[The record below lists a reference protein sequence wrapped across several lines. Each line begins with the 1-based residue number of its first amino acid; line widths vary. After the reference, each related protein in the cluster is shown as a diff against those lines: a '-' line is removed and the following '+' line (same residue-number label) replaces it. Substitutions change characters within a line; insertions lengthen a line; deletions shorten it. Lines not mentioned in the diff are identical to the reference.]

1 MTTTAADVAPLAV
14 TELFAAQT
22 RRKLLVV
29 FFNNPNEWFR
39 KADLTDEIDASGESI
54 RMNLSELLKFGIIE
68 VRDDA
73 ARIKHYQLAS
83 TPPVEEI
90 QRVGEIELFCELFAF
105 TARQELVTFFLDQC
119 EPDEWFTRYKL
130 NEELGIN
137 YETLKKHLPVL
148 VELGL
153 LETQDGSRSTEY
165 RLSDGPVAVI
175 LYRVNEAI
183 AETYDPNR

>member
-1 MTTTAADVAPLAV
+1 MTTVDVAPLAV

-29 FFNNPNEWFR
+29 FFNNPDEWFR
-39 KADLTDEIDASGESI
+39 KADLTEEIDASGESI
-54 RMNLSELLKFGIIE
+54 RMNLGELLKFGIIT
-68 VRDDA
+68 VRDDT
-73 ARIKHYQLAS
+73 ARIKHYQLADS
-83 TPPVEEI
+83 DPVALIEET
-90 QRVGEIELFCELFAF
+90 VDMELLCELFAF
-105 TARQELVTFFLDQC
+105 TARQELVSFFIDQT

-130 NEELGIN
+130 NDELGIN

-165 RLSDGPVAVI
+165 QLRDGPVAVI
-175 LYRVNEAI
+175 LYELNEAL
-183 AETYDPNR
+183 AETYDRER